1 MRCRPVEDEVAP
13 AQPDRLG
20 DPQPGRGEQLEQRP
34 PLRRDL
40 VEQAHEL
47 GAREE
52 APLARRPRATRA
64 PARQH
69 DLLGRVGVQQPLGDR
84 RVQRQAQRRERVGDR
99 AITQP
104 PVAPGAGR
112 QPIDEV
118 LHGGAI
124 EIAHPDLAV
133 EVGQRE
139 VDQQATVLAA
149 RVRAHAV
156 VPAAG
161 VAIKP
166 REAELVQRRAA
177 AQRPRLAV
185 ALQLD
190 RASARPACRRTAC
203 ADGRRRDR
211 PRRTSTHAGRRPA
224 RRSARVATPSL
235 LPCCHRCCHLWAFAS
250 GREIPYSTG
259 ILEARPRGFEPLTF
273 GSVGSEAYIWLY
285 RAKSC
290 PTGRQKVARKSIPR
304 PFGRGDL
311 MPPRSLAT
319 RERAR
324 ARCRRTDDC
333 VSSGAGACRRSSET
347 PARRAESRSNG
358 G

>member
-1 MRCRPVEDEVAP
+1 MSAQRGSELGRQRDQPRAVARLGRNDRALDDRAAHPQMRRRPVEDEVAP
-13 AQPDRLG
+13 AQTDRLR

-34 PLRRDL
+34 PLRRYL
-40 VEQAHEL
+40 VEQPHQL
-47 GAREE
+47 RPRQK
-52 APLARRPRATRA
+52 APLARRPCATR
-64 PARQH
+64 PPPRQH
-69 DLLGRVGVQQPLGDR
+69 DLLGRVGIQQPFGDR
-84 RVQRQAQRRERVGDR
+84 RVKRQAQRRKRVGDR

-104 PVAPGAGR
+104 PGAARARR
-112 QPIDEV
+112 QPIHEL

-166 REAELVQRRAA
+166 REAEPVQRRAA
-177 AQRPRLAV
+177 TPRTRLAV

-190 RASARPACRRTAC
+190 RAGARPTCRPTAC

-235 LPCCHRCCHLWAFAS
+235 LPRCHRCCHLWAFA
-250 GREIPYSTG
+250 RRPQIPYSTG
-259 ILEARPRGFEPLTF
+259 ILVARPRGFEPLTF
-273 GSVGSEAYIWLY
+273 GSVAAALHTNLGSSKPNPAPDV
-285 RAKSC
+285 AK
-290 PTGRQKVARKSIPR
+290 KS
-304 PFGRGDL
+304 
-311 MPPRSLAT
+311 PRSQQ
-319 RERAR
+319 RGQFD
-324 ARCRRTDDC
+324 RRQ
-333 VSSGAGACRRSSET
+333 
-347 PARRAESRSNG
+347 
-358 G
+358 